1 MADNKE
7 NSENNGRATQPA
19 QPKPLIPPPSLVTPL
34 APPLAPPLA
43 TPIQS
48 IPTPPPPPA
57 ISHKTQVTKAPVKPL
72 APSAPSLTQGLQAG
86 VQTIQS
92 PRSTQSFVN
101 QRVQKVQSF
110 VPYQTNQQYQQQP
123 LHQTNQQYQQ
133 PYQTNQHQP
142 SSVSGIRAGAV
153 GFSLLAGLF
162 PLPFN
167 PLFLPIQM
175 TIFIIMII
183 ILLFKGWDFWTAA
196 LLAWLIPGLIA
207 AVLHYMIIGGVLSVM
222 GMGEGEA
229 TN

>member
-7 NSENNGRATQPA
+7 NSEDNGRATQPA

-34 APPLAPPLA
+34 APSLA

-57 ISHKTQVTKAPVKPL
+57 VSMQVTKAPVKPL
-72 APSAPSLTQGLQAG
+72 APSAPSLKQGQPLQAG

-101 QRVQKVQSF
+101 QRVQTTQL
-110 VPYQTNQQYQQQP
+110 PYQTNQQQLPYQTNQLPYQTNQLHYQTNQQYQQQP
-123 LHQTNQQYQQ
+123 QR
-133 PYQTNQHQP
+133 

>member
-7 NSENNGRATQPA
+7 NSEDNGRATQPA

-34 APPLAPPLA
+34 APSLA

-57 ISHKTQVTKAPVKPL
+57 VSHKMQATKAPVKHL
-72 APSAPSLTQGLQAG
+72 APSAPSLTQGQPLQAG

-101 QRVQKVQSF
+101 QRVQTTQLPYQTNQQQLPYQTNQL
-110 VPYQTNQQYQQQP
+110 PYQTNQQYQQQP
-123 LHQTNQQYQQ
+123 QR
-133 PYQTNQHQP
+133 